1 MLSCSTCW
9 NSARHTQGETMLQE
23 IIGLGFENVELGHGI
38 RLSLMDG
45 IQKFY
50 NEGKVQF
57 SSLHNFCPLPI
68 EITRAA
74 PDCYEYSS
82 HRESERERAVKL
94 TLQTIDFAAR
104 LGAPLVVL
112 HLGRVPIDPVT
123 DRLIELASLGM
134 IHSREYVKL
143 KVNAVKEREKKAPH
157 YVQRALDCVMR
168 VVDYAEKRGVHLGI
182 EGRQAFEEIPS
193 EREIPDL
200 LETINA
206 PNVGYWHDFG
216 HIQIKEN
223 LGFVDHAEWL
233 RYISPSLLGGH
244 LHDTEWPGRDHCAPF
259 TGGIDYDKLVPSLP
273 KDCLLVWEMSPR
285 RTAAE
290 ITESLAKWKQRYGE
304 FLPEEAA

>member
-1 MLSCSTCW
+1 
-9 NSARHTQGETMLQE
+9 MLQE
-23 IIGLGFENVELGHGI
+23 ILDLGFERVELGHGI

-50 NEGKVQF
+50 NAGKVQF

-74 PDCYEYSS
+74 PDCYEFSS
-82 HRESERERAVKL
+82 HRENERERAVKL
-94 TLQTIDFAAR
+94 TFQTIDFAER
-104 LGAPLVVL
+104 LGAPLIVL
-112 HLGRVPIDPVT
+112 HLGRVPMEPVT
-123 DRLIELASLGM
+123 DKLIELAANGL
-134 IHSREYVKL
+134 IHSREYVRL
-143 KVNAVKEREKKAPH
+143 KVKAVKEREKKAPF
-157 YVQRALDCVMR
+157 YVQRALDCVLR
-168 VVDYAEKRGVHLGI
+168 VVDYAAAKGVRLGI
-182 EGRQAFEEIPS
+182 EGRQAFEEIPM

-200 LETINA
+200 LAKINA

-223 LGFVDHAEWL
+223 LGFGDHAEWL
-233 RYISPSLLGGH
+233 RFIAPRLLGGH

-259 TGGIDYDKLVPSLP
+259 MGNIDYEKLVPFLP

-290 ITESLAKWKQRYGE
+290 ITESLAKWKERFGD
-304 FLPEEAA
+304 FSPETV